1 MDFIWHGV
9 SNVAL
14 QKTIQKE
21 KLQKKWWFVLEAFL
35 WGSIPDL
42 IPFTIPVIFSLFS
55 RVAFWAGENQV
66 MFENARNL
74 YQYTHSLVIF
84 IVVFLLFRFVL
95 KRWYLSPLGWGLHI
109 VIDMPLHSSDY
120 FPTPFLFPLSSWTL
134 PFGISWATWWIW
146 GSLWVILFIWL
157 FWLKKINKKS

>member
-14 QKTIQKE
+14 QKTID
-21 KLQKKWWFVLEAFL
+21 KKKANWKWILEMFL

-42 IPFTIPVIFSLFS
+42 IPFTIPVVASFFQKT
-55 RVAFWAGENQV
+55 AFWAGENPEALV
-66 MFENARNL
+66 NAQYL

-84 IVVFLLFRFVL
+84 VGVFLVLRLVL
-95 KRWYLSPLGWGLHI
+95 KRWYLASFGWAFHI
-109 VIDMPLHSSDY
+109 VMDMPLHAPDY

-146 GSLWVILFIWL
+146 GSLWVVVITWL
-157 FWLKKINKKS
+157 VWLRNNNKKPS